1 MFPCSA
7 RSSAPPRLEGGF
19 HDHSDQPP
27 HLSRRR
33 QRLRRALR
41 RCWSAAA
48 RHPCPSALRALH
60 HRQQRRQQGQQ
71 RWRELVFRRLALSSA
86 APYGVVC
93 ELRCAHSTLPSSAQL
108 LRAWQ
113 HGSSG
118 RSASCGLVPQK
129 QRVRCESRQRPP
141 RRENQRS
148 LRQVQVHSG
157 ARRRRRAD
165 RRACTQQRSAPKTW
179 RIGAPYVLFPDAAR
193 SAAAQTG
200 AGHHGPGGS
209 RVELEPGAVTARLGR
224 GKQILW
230 TNRGRFHTKAKGP
243 TPVLAQRRTDRG
255 RFSMGHALS
264 RVFPSPGSAT
274 PLVPATTGVLDSPA
288 LPLTDRHLP
297 RRARGVERG
306 ARE

>member
-1 MFPCSA
+1 M
-7 RSSAPPRLEGGF
+7 
-19 HDHSDQPP
+19 
-27 HLSRRR
+27 
-33 QRLRRALR
+33 
-41 RCWSAAA
+41 
-48 RHPCPSALRALH
+48 
-60 HRQQRRQQGQQ
+60 
-71 RWRELVFRRLALSSA
+71 FRRLALSSA

-288 LPLTDRHLP
+288 LPLTPLLAHFAQVGGHVRTGCRRCGCRGFIRHAACGRGRHGP
-297 RRARGVERG
+297 RPCRRATTRNGSLHQAGLPSPHKSSVGAVLAPAG
-306 ARE
+306 ARSCRCS